1 MIAGQDTGVREFLAD
16 SLALWRV
23 DGSVEAG
30 ALPVV
35 AVVRAGGATVWVE
48 RPAGDAPWRWF
59 VRWRSP
65 EMQEERSRPC
75 ASLVGLLNA
84 VRGALGVERGNAVR
98 VVAAPVEL
106 PPLRQRGRVG
116 ADVTPAFSIEML

>member
-35 AVVRAGGATVWVE
+35 AVVRAGGATVC
-48 RPAGDAPWRWF
+48 RRRIFD
-59 VRWRSP
+59 
-65 EMQEERSRPC
+65 
-75 ASLVGLLNA
+75 
-84 VRGALGVERGNAVR
+84 
-98 VVAAPVEL
+98 
-106 PPLRQRGRVG
+106 
-116 ADVTPAFSIEML
+116 